1 MNVYPLSSDMRA
13 YILSEPKIA
22 KSPHRLVMIFETAL
36 RRELSLTTGGVFLV
50 LVTIMIT
57 TLVIRI
63 LGFAANG
70 AVNPEDALVLI
81 ALATLGYMAVILTV
95 SLFVAVLIV
104 LVRWYKDSE
113 MIVWFASGL
122 SVVSLI
128 RPILRFAIPLI
139 VIIALLALFVWPWAN
154 RESTLISQRFQQR
167 SDVSM
172 MAEGQFRESA
182 KAERVFFIE
191 ALDINQRE
199 VKNIFVA
206 ENKNGRLSVAV
217 SATGFVENEAGGAK
231 SIILNNGRRYEGIP
245 TQANFR
251 ILEFDKYSTTLRSKT
266 LIDPPPR
273 DREKT
278 ILELLDTKIPG
289 EINPSLGELLWR
301 IGLPFMALGL
311 VLIAIPLAYVNPRL
325 GNYTA
330 MFYAVLI
337 YLIYSNL
344 LNLSQNFV
352 SQGKLPITVAIWPLH
367 ILAITIAYI
376 LIRNRINPSLKW
388 WQRQLPAVFAK

>member
-1 MNVYPLSSDMRA
+1 
-13 YILSEPKIA
+13 
-22 KSPHRLVMIFETAL
+22 MIFHQAL
-36 RRELSLTTGGVFLV
+36 RRELSYTTGGVFLV
-50 LVTIMIT
+50 LVTIMVT

-70 AVNPEDALVLI
+70 VVNPEDAVVLI
-81 ALATLGYMAVILTV
+81 ALATLSYLAVLLTV
-95 SLFVAVLIV
+95 SLFVATLIV

-122 SVVSLI
+122 SITNLI
-128 RPILRFAIPLI
+128 RPILQFATPLI
-139 VIIALLALFVWPWAN
+139 IIIALLALFVWPWAN

-167 SDVSM
+167 DDVSM
-172 MAEGQFRESA
+172 VSAGQFKESA

-191 ALDINQRE
+191 ELDIDKSE

-206 ENKNGRLSVAV
+206 DSKNGKLSVAV
-217 SATGFVENEAGGAK
+217 SSTGFIQNSEGGEK
-231 SIILNNGRRYEGIP
+231 SIVLNKGRRYEGQP
-245 TQANFR
+245 TQPDFR
-251 ILEFDKYSTTLRSKT
+251 ILEFEEYSTKIRSKET
-266 LIDPPPR
+266 LAPAPR

-278 ILELLDTKIPG
+278 IHEL
-289 EINPSLGELLWR
+289 INEPNPMLINQSRAELLWR
-301 IGLPFMALGL
+301 IGLPLLALGL

-330 MFYAVLI
+330 MLYAVLI

-344 LNLSQNFV
+344 LNLAQNFV
-352 SQGKLPITVAIWPLH
+352 SQGKISVFVGIWPIH
-367 ILAITIAYI
+367 VLAFLIAFA

-388 WQRQLPAVFAK
+388 WRRQLPARFASK

>member
-1 MNVYPLSSDMRA
+1 
-13 YILSEPKIA
+13 
-22 KSPHRLVMIFETAL
+22 MIFKQAL
-36 RRELSLTTGGVFLV
+36 RRELSFTTGGVFLV
-50 LVTIMIT
+50 LVTIMVT

-81 ALATLGYMAVILTV
+81 ALATLGYLAVLLTV
-95 SLFVAVLIV
+95 SLFVATLIV

-122 SVVSLI
+122 SVTNLI
-128 RPILRFAIPLI
+128 RPILQFATPLI
-139 VIIALLALFVWPWAN
+139 IVIALLALFVWPWAN

-167 SDVSM
+167 DDVSM
-172 MAEGQFRESA
+172 VSSGQFKESA

-191 ALDINQRE
+191 ELDVDKSE

-206 ENKNGRLSVAV
+206 DSKNGRLSIAV
-217 SATGFVENEAGGAK
+217 SSSGYIQNSAGGEK
-231 SIILNNGRRYEGIP
+231 SIVLHNGRRYEGQP
-245 TQANFR
+245 TQPDFR
-251 ILEFDKYSTTLRSKT
+251 ILEFDEYSTKIRSKET
-266 LIDPPPR
+266 LAPAPR

-278 ILELLDTKIPG
+278 ITEL
-289 EINPSLGELLWR
+289 INEPNPAFTNPNRAELLWR
-301 IGLPFMALGL
+301 IGLPLMALGL

-344 LNLSQNFV
+344 LNLTQNFV
-352 SQGKLPITVAIWPLH
+352 SQGKVSVFVAIWPIHL
-367 ILAITIAYI
+367 LALLIATA

-388 WQRQLPAVFAK
+388 WLRQLPASMVKK

>member
-1 MNVYPLSSDMRA
+1 
-13 YILSEPKIA
+13 
-22 KSPHRLVMIFETAL
+22 MIFKQAL
-36 RRELSLTTGGVFLV
+36 RRELSFTTGGVFLV
-50 LVTIMIT
+50 LVTIMVT

-81 ALATLGYMAVILTV
+81 ALATLGYLAVLLTV
-95 SLFVAVLIV
+95 SLFVATLIV

-122 SVVSLI
+122 SVTNLI
-128 RPILRFAIPLI
+128 RPILQFATPLI
-139 VIIALLALFVWPWAN
+139 IVIALLALFVWPWAN

-167 SDVSM
+167 DDVSM
-172 MAEGQFRESA
+172 VSAGQFRESA

-191 ALDINQRE
+191 ELDVDKSE

-206 ENKNGRLSVAV
+206 DSKNGRLSIAV
-217 SATGFVENEAGGAK
+217 SSTGYIQNSEGGEK
-231 SIILNNGRRYEGIP
+231 SIVLHNGRRYEGQP
-245 TQANFR
+245 TQPDFR
-251 ILEFDKYSTTLRSKT
+251 ILEFNEYTTKIRSKEA
-266 LIDPPPR
+266 LAPAPR

-278 ILELLDTKIPG
+278 IAELLNDP
-289 EINPSLGELLWR
+289 NPAATNPNRAELLWR
-301 IGLPFMALGL
+301 IGLPLMALGL

-344 LNLSQNFV
+344 LNLAQNFV
-352 SQGKLPITVAIWPLH
+352 SQGKVSVFIAIWPIHLFA
-367 ILAITIAYI
+367 LLMAAV

-388 WQRQLPAVFAK
+388 WRRQLPASMTKR

>member
-1 MNVYPLSSDMRA
+1 
-13 YILSEPKIA
+13 
-22 KSPHRLVMIFETAL
+22 MIFKQAL
-36 RRELSLTTGGVFLV
+36 RKELSFTTGGVFLV

-70 AVNPEDALVLI
+70 TVNPKDAFVLI
-81 ALATLGYMAVILTV
+81 ALATLGYMAVLLTV

-122 SVVSLI
+122 SVTNLI
-128 RPILRFAIPLI
+128 RPILQFAIPLI
-139 VIIALLALFVWPWAN
+139 VIIALLALFVWPWSN

-167 SDVSM
+167 DDVSM
-172 MAEGQFRESA
+172 VTAGQFKESA
-182 KAERVFFIE
+182 KADRVFFIE
-191 ALDINQRE
+191 ELDPDKSE
-199 VKNIFVA
+199 VKNIFA
-206 ENKNGRLSVAV
+206 ADSKNGRLSIAVA
-217 SATGFVENEAGGAK
+217 STGFIQNSEGGEK
-231 SIILNNGRRYEGIP
+231 SIVLNNGRRYEGLP
-245 TQANFR
+245 NQPDFR
-251 ILEFDKYSTTLRSKT
+251 ILEFNEYTTKIRNKEALA
-266 LIDPPPR
+266 PPPR
-273 DREKT
+273 DREKSVT
-278 ILELLDTKIPG
+278 ELLSTADPAQ
-289 EINPSLGELLWR
+289 INANRAELLWR
-301 IGLPFMALGL
+301 IGLPLMALGL

-330 MFYAVLI
+330 MFYAILI

-352 SQGKLPITVAIWPLH
+352 SQGKINVYMGIWPIHVIAL
-367 ILAITIAYI
+367 LAATI

-388 WQRQLPAVFAK
+388 WRRQLPARIVGK

>member
-1 MNVYPLSSDMRA
+1 
-13 YILSEPKIA
+13 
-22 KSPHRLVMIFETAL
+22 MIFHQAL
-36 RRELSLTTGGVFLV
+36 RRELSFTTGGVFLV

-81 ALATLGYMAVILTV
+81 ALATLGYMAVLLTV

-122 SVVSLI
+122 SIASLI
-128 RPILRFAIPLI
+128 RPILRFAAPLI

-154 RESTLISQRFQQR
+154 RESTIISQRFQQR

-172 MAEGQFRESA
+172 VAAGQFRESA

-191 ALDINQRE
+191 ELDVDKSE
-199 VKNIFVA
+199 VKNIFAA
-206 ENKNGRLSVAV
+206 ETKNGRLSVAV
-217 SATGFVENEAGGAK
+217 ASTGFIENAGGGGK
-231 SIILNNGRRYEGIP
+231 SIVLNNGRRYEGLP
-245 TQANFR
+245 TQPDFR
-251 ILEFDKYSTTLRSKT
+251 ILEFAEYSTHIHSKSA
-266 LIDPPPR
+266 LDPAPR

-278 ILELLDTKIPG
+278 VSELLNDP
-289 EINPSLGELLWR
+289 NPAAMNPNYAELLWR
-301 IGLPFMALGL
+301 VGLPLMALGL

-344 LNLSQNFV
+344 LNLTQNFV
-352 SQGKLPITVAIWPLH
+352 SQGKVNVFVAAWPIHA
-367 ILAITIAYI
+367 LAFSIAFL

-388 WQRQLPAVFAK
+388 WRRQLPSFLANR

>member
-1 MNVYPLSSDMRA
+1 
-13 YILSEPKIA
+13 
-22 KSPHRLVMIFETAL
+22 MIFHQAL
-36 RRELSLTTGGVFLV
+36 RRELSFTTGGVFLV

-81 ALATLGYMAVILTV
+81 ALATLGYMAVLLTV

-122 SVVSLI
+122 SIASLI
-128 RPILRFAIPLI
+128 RPILRFAAPLI

-154 RESTLISQRFQQR
+154 RESTIISQRFQQR

-172 MAEGQFRESA
+172 VVAGQFRESA

-191 ALDINQRE
+191 ELDINKSE
-199 VKNIFVA
+199 VKNIFAA
-206 ENKNGRLSVAV
+206 ETKNGRLSVAV
-217 SATGFVENEAGGAK
+217 ASTGFIENAEGGGK
-231 SIILNNGRRYEGIP
+231 SIVLRKGRRYEGLP
-245 TQANFR
+245 TQPDFR
-251 ILEFDKYSTTLRSKT
+251 ILEFSEYSTHIHSKSA
-266 LIDPPPR
+266 LDPAPR

-278 ILELLDTKIPG
+278 VSELLSEK
-289 EINPSLGELLWR
+289 NPQQLNENRAELLWR

-344 LNLSQNFV
+344 LNLTQNFV
-352 SQGKLPITVAIWPLH
+352 SQGKVDVFVAAWPIHV
-367 ILAITIAYI
+367 LAFGIAFL

-388 WQRQLPAVFAK
+388 WRRQLPSFLANR

>member
-1 MNVYPLSSDMRA
+1 
-13 YILSEPKIA
+13 
-22 KSPHRLVMIFETAL
+22 MIFEQAL
-36 RRELSLTTGGVFLV
+36 RRELSMTTGAVFLV

-70 AVNPEDALVLI
+70 VVNPEDALVLI
-81 ALATLGYMAVILTV
+81 ALATLGYFAILLTV
-95 SLFVAVLIV
+95 SLFIAVLIV

-113 MIVWFASGL
+113 MIVWFTSGL
-122 SVVSLI
+122 SITNLI
-128 RPILRFAIPLI
+128 GPILRFAIPLI
-139 VIIALLALFVWPWAN
+139 VIIAVLAAIVWPWAN
-154 RESTLISQRFQQR
+154 RESSIISQRFQQR
-167 SDVSM
+167 DDVSM
-172 MAEGQFRESA
+172 VTAGQFKESA

-191 ALDINQRE
+191 SIDIDKGE

-206 ENKNGRLSVAV
+206 DTRNQKLSVAV
-217 SATGFVENEAGGAK
+217 AATGYIENSPNGDK
-231 SIILNNGRRYEGIP
+231 NVVLLKGRRYEGQP

-251 ILEFDKYSTTLRSKT
+251 ILEFDEYETKIRSKEIAT
-266 LIDPPPR
+266 PPPR
-273 DREKT
+273 DREKNV
-278 ILELLDTKIPG
+278 LEL
-289 EINPSLGELLWR
+289 INEMDPNIKRANFGELLWR

-330 MFYAVLI
+330 MFYAVLV

-344 LNLSQNFV
+344 LNLTQNYV
-352 SQGKLPITVAIWPLH
+352 SQGRIEFVMGLWPIHLIALL
-367 ILAITIAYI
+367 LAYV

-388 WQRQLPAVFAK
+388 WQRQLPWVYRTK

>member
-1 MNVYPLSSDMRA
+1 M
-13 YILSEPKIA
+13 
-22 KSPHRLVMIFETAL
+22 
-36 RRELSLTTGGVFLV
+36 

-70 AVNPEDALVLI
+70 SVNPKDALVLI
-81 ALATLGYMAVILTV
+81 ALATIGYMAVLLTV

-128 RPILRFAIPLI
+128 RPILQFAMPLI
-139 VIIALLALFVWPWAN
+139 VIIAILGLIVWPWAN

-167 SDVSM
+167 DDVSM
-172 MAEGQFRESA
+172 AAPGQFRESA
-182 KAERVFFIE
+182 KADRVFFIE
-191 ALDINQRE
+191 ELDVEKSE

-206 ENKNGRLSVAV
+206 DSRNEHLNIAVA
-217 SATGFVENEAGGAK
+217 STGFVKNSANGEK
-231 SIILNNGRRYEGIP
+231 TIVLNHGRRYEGQP
-245 TQANFR
+245 TQPDFK
-251 ILEFDKYSTTLRSKT
+251 ILEFDEYQTKIRSK
-266 LIDPPPR
+266 DVKEPPAR
-273 DREKT
+273 DRERT
-278 ILELLDTKIPG
+278 VLELVKDPT
-289 EINPSLGELLWR
+289 NPNLGELLWR
-301 IGLPFMALGL
+301 LGLPLMAFGL

-325 GNYTA
+325 GSYTA

-344 LNLSQNFV
+344 LNLTQNFV
-352 SQGKLPITVAIWPLH
+352 SQGKIHFFIGIWPIHL
-367 ILAITIAYI
+367 LALLIATA

-388 WQRQLPAVFAK
+388 WLRQLPAFLVKK

>member
-1 MNVYPLSSDMRA
+1 
-13 YILSEPKIA
+13 
-22 KSPHRLVMIFETAL
+22 MIFNQAL
-36 RRELSLTTGGVFLV
+36 RRELSFTTGGVFLV
-50 LVTIMIT
+50 LVTIMVT

-63 LGFAANG
+63 LGYAANG

-81 ALATLGYMAVILTV
+81 ALATLGYLAVLLTV
-95 SLFVAVLIV
+95 SLFVATLIV

-122 SVVSLI
+122 SITNLI
-128 RPILRFAIPLI
+128 RPILQFAAPLI
-139 VIIALLALFVWPWAN
+139 IIIALLALFVWPWAN

-167 SDVSM
+167 DDVSM
-172 MAEGQFRESA
+172 VSAGQFKESA

-191 ALDINQRE
+191 ELDIDKSE

-206 ENKNGRLSVAV
+206 DSKNGRLSVAV
-217 SATGFVENEAGGAK
+217 SSTGFIQNSEGGEK
-231 SIILNNGRRYEGIP
+231 SIVLHNGRRYEGQP
-245 TQANFR
+245 TQPDFR
-251 ILEFDKYSTTLRSKT
+251 ILEFDEYSTKIRSKEA
-266 LIDPPPR
+266 LAPAPR

-278 ILELLDTKIPG
+278 ISELMNDSSPDVV
-289 EINPSLGELLWR
+289 NPNRAELLWR
-301 IGLPFMALGL
+301 IGLPLMALGL

-344 LNLSQNFV
+344 LNLTQNFV
-352 SQGKLPITVAIWPLH
+352 SQGKVSIFVGIWPIH
-367 ILAITIAYI
+367 VLAFLIAFA

-388 WQRQLPAVFAK
+388 WRRQLPAGFANK

>member
-1 MNVYPLSSDMRA
+1 
-13 YILSEPKIA
+13 
-22 KSPHRLVMIFETAL
+22 MIFQQAL
-36 RRELSLTTGGVFLV
+36 RRELSFTTGGVFLV

-57 TLVIRI
+57 TLVIRV

-70 AVNPEDALVLI
+70 AVSPEDTLVLI
-81 ALATLGYMAVILTV
+81 ALATLGYMAVLLTV

-122 SVVSLI
+122 SITSLI
-128 RPILRFAIPLI
+128 GPILRFAAPLI

-167 SDVSM
+167 SDVAM
-172 MAEGQFRESA
+172 VVAGQFKESA

-191 ALDINQRE
+191 DLDVQKNE
-199 VKNIFVA
+199 VKNIFA
-206 ENKNGRLSVAV
+206 TEMKNGRVSVAV
-217 SATGFVENEAGGAK
+217 ASTGYMQNNADGGK
-231 SIILNNGRRYEGIP
+231 SIVLHQGRRYEGLP
-245 TQANFR
+245 AEPNFR
-251 ILEFDKYSTTLRSKT
+251 ILEFDDYTTDIRSKET
-266 LIDPPPR
+266 LQPPPR

-278 ILELLDTKIPG
+278 VMELLDDP
-289 EINPSLGELLWR
+289 NPATLNPNRAELLWR
-301 IGLPFMALGL
+301 VGLPLMALGL

-330 MFYAVLI
+330 LFYAVLV

-344 LNLSQNFV
+344 LNLTQNFV
-352 SQGKLPITVAIWPLH
+352 SQGKVSVFVGVWLIHL
-367 ILAITIAYI
+367 LAILMAIV
-376 LIRNRINPSLKW
+376 LIRNRINPSLNW
-388 WQRQLPAVFAK
+388 WRRQLPAWISK

>member
-1 MNVYPLSSDMRA
+1 MGRSGHLYYLP
-13 YILSEPKIA
+13 
-22 KSPHRLVMIFETAL
+22 MIFHQAL
-36 RRELSLTTGGVFLV
+36 RRELSFTTGGVFLV

-70 AVNPEDALVLI
+70 VVNPEDALVLI
-81 ALATLGYMAVILTV
+81 ALATLGYMAVLLTV

-122 SVVSLI
+122 SVASLI
-128 RPILRFAIPLI
+128 RPILRFAIPLVI
-139 VIIALLALFVWPWAN
+139 IIALLALFVWPWAN

-172 MAEGQFRESA
+172 VAAGQFKESA

-191 ALDINQRE
+191 ELDIDKGE
-199 VKNIFVA
+199 VKNIFAA

-217 SATGFVENEAGGAK
+217 AATGFIENGAGGEK
-231 SIILNNGRRYEGIP
+231 SIVLNNGRRYEGLP
-245 TQANFR
+245 TQPDFR
-251 ILEFDKYSTTLRSKT
+251 ILEFAEYTTKIQNKSAL
-266 LIDPPPR
+266 DPAPR
-273 DREKT
+273 DREKS
-278 ILELLDTKIPG
+278 ISELLNDPDPNT
-289 EINPSLGELLWR
+289 INPNRAELLWR

-344 LNLSQNFV
+344 LNLTQNFV
-352 SQGKLPITVAIWPLH
+352 AQGKANVFMAAWPIHLFAFS
-367 ILAITIAYI
+367 IAYL
-376 LIRNRINPSLKW
+376 LIRNRMNPSLKW
-388 WQRQLPAVFAK
+388 WRRQLPAFFSNK

>member
-1 MNVYPLSSDMRA
+1 
-13 YILSEPKIA
+13 
-22 KSPHRLVMIFETAL
+22 MIFKQAL
-36 RRELSLTTGGVFLV
+36 RRELSFTTGGVFLV
-50 LVTIMIT
+50 LVTIMVT

-63 LGFAANG
+63 LGYAANG
-70 AVNPEDALVLI
+70 AVNPEDAIILI
-81 ALATLGYMAVILTV
+81 ALATIGYLAILLTV
-95 SLFVAVLIV
+95 SLFVATLIV

-122 SVVSLI
+122 SVTNLI
-128 RPILRFAIPLI
+128 RPILQFATPLI
-139 VIIALLALFVWPWAN
+139 MIIALLALFVWPWAN

-167 SDVSM
+167 DDVSM
-172 MAEGQFRESA
+172 VVAGQFKESA

-191 ALDINQRE
+191 ELDVDKSE

-206 ENKNGRLSVAV
+206 DSRNGRLSIAV
-217 SATGFVENEAGGAK
+217 SSTGYIENAEGGEK
-231 SIILNNGRRYEGIP
+231 SIVLHNGRRYEGQP
-245 TQANFR
+245 TQPDFR
-251 ILEFDKYSTTLRSKT
+251 ILEFNEYSTKIRSKDA
-266 LIDPPPR
+266 LAPAPR

-278 ILELLDTKIPG
+278 VNELLNDP
-289 EINPSLGELLWR
+289 NPAATNANRAELLWR
-301 IGLPFMALGL
+301 IGLPLMALGL

-344 LNLSQNFV
+344 LNLTQNFV
-352 SQGKLPITVAIWPLH
+352 SQGKVNVFVALWPIHVLALLIATV
-367 ILAITIAYI
+367 

-388 WQRQLPAVFAK
+388 WRRQLPAAIGRK

>member
-1 MNVYPLSSDMRA
+1 
-13 YILSEPKIA
+13 
-22 KSPHRLVMIFETAL
+22 MIFHQAL
-36 RRELSLTTGGVFLV
+36 RRELSYTTGGVFLV
-50 LVTIMIT
+50 LVTIMVT

-70 AVNPEDALVLI
+70 AVNPEDAVVLI
-81 ALATLGYMAVILTV
+81 ALATLGYLAVLVTV
-95 SLFVAVLIV
+95 SLFVATLIV

-122 SVVSLI
+122 SITNLI
-128 RPILRFAIPLI
+128 RPILQFATPLI
-139 VIIALLALFVWPWAN
+139 IIIAVLALFVWPWAN

-167 SDVSM
+167 DDVSM
-172 MAEGQFRESA
+172 MSAGQFKESA

-191 ALDINQRE
+191 ALDIDKGE

-206 ENKNGRLSVAV
+206 DSKNGKLSVAV
-217 SATGFVENEAGGAK
+217 SSTGFIQNSEGGEK
-231 SIILNNGRRYEGIP
+231 SIVLHNGRRYEGQP
-245 TQANFR
+245 TQADFR
-251 ILEFDKYSTTLRSKT
+251 ILEFEEYSTKIRSKET
-266 LIDPPPR
+266 LAPAPR

-278 ILELLDTKIPG
+278 ITELFTGTSP
-289 EINPSLGELLWR
+289 EVINPNRAELLWR
-301 IGLPFMALGL
+301 FGLPLMALGL

-344 LNLSQNFV
+344 LNLAQNFV
-352 SQGKLPITVAIWPLH
+352 SQGKISMFVGIWPIH
-367 ILAITIAYI
+367 VLAFLIAFA

-388 WQRQLPAVFAK
+388 WRRQLPAGFASK